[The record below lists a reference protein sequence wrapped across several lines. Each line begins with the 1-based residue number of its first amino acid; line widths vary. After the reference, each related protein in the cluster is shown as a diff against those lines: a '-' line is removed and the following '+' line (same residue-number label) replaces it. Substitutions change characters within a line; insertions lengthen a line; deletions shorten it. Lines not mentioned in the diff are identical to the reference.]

1 MKNSVNLALFFVVV
15 SAFFSS
21 ATLAQNKSTILL
33 KKSNS
38 TPIKNA
44 LYIEALG
51 RGGLYSIG
59 YERHT
64 SSAASFGLG
73 YSFQQ
78 VRLSPLSAD
87 GTATLQTLPIFSNI
101 YLPLGSHRPFITAGA
116 TIVWFKSTARADFND
131 LLGQF
136 RLETQK
142 DDDTVTAVTADP
154 NVPSLSNSVEAIL
167 AIPNLGLGYE
177 FKMKSGAF
185 IRSQLIGFIT
195 DKPFAWFGLAIGV
208 GF

>member
-1 MKNSVNLALFFVVV
+1 MSRWLEAIIYFTFLSVCLSTTVFAQSNSVNRTKKIV
-15 SAFFSS
+15 SEA
-21 ATLAQNKSTILL
+21 N
-33 KKSNS
+33 
-38 TPIKNA
+38 KNA
-44 LYIEALG
+44 LYVEALG
-51 RGGLYSIG
+51 RGGLYSVG

-64 SSAASFGLG
+64 SSAASFGFG
-73 YSFQQ
+73 YTFQQ

-87 GTATLQTLPIFSNI
+87 GTATLHTLPLYSNI
-101 YLPLGSHRPFITAGA
+101 YLPIGSHRPFVTAGA
-116 TIVWFKSTARADFND
+116 TLVWFKSTARADFNN

-136 RLETQK
+136 RLETK
-142 DDDTVTAVTADP
+142 NEDDTVTAVSADP
-154 NVPSLSNSVEAIL
+154 NVPTLSNSAEAFL

-185 IRSQLIGFIT
+185 IRSQVIGFIT